1 MTENRIYQKNEWF
14 ITGNG
19 DVNTALLKRH
29 VPRSI
34 IEACGAQLQTI
45 DQISLTTGI
54 PATYIEDELEPLLNA
69 GAVECQ
75 NNRYRTSMILRTHRS
90 VKDAEAFLL
99 GKAQSLSV
107 PVSDVLEALL
117 PKVRAIGFHGSDL
130 PKERLYWSLIPILM
144 REAITIARASEPAL
158 VRGAFPPH
166 PDGSRG
172 WLCAH
177 VAPEGAHRYY
187 SGCNTYFRDGSR
199 FRNFWSYELYSDE
212 LNRLLMKLEDVSF
225 TDASVSISDELL
237 LAECIRCDLV
247 VRKDGMLEWNIPV
260 FTPEEAKKM
269 ASVVHE
275 AAAELA
281 ERLLPTVKGLYQ
293 RMLKDV
299 PAHLHDQI
307 RGIFG
312 IECNSIIEM
321 LCELLLNK
329 PEAAPF
335 AGQVIM
341 FVNASDAPHL

>member
-1 MTENRIYQKNEWF
+1 MIEFFKPYEGKKPYIFISYSHRNSAEVIGTIRLIHDKMYQLWYDE
-14 ITGNG
+14 
-19 DVNTALLKRH
+19 
-29 VPRSI
+29 
-34 IEACGAQLQTI
+34 
-45 DQISLTTGI
+45 GI
-54 PATYIEDELEPLLNA
+54 PA
-69 GAVECQ
+69 
-75 NNRYRTSMILRTHRS
+75 
-90 VKDAEAFLL
+90 
-99 GKAQSLSV
+99 
-107 PVSDVLEALL
+107 
-117 PKVRAIGFHGSDL
+117 GSDW
-130 PKERLYWSLIPILM
+130 PRN
-144 REAITIARASEPAL
+144 IAVHMDDCQAVLFFMSRTALESPNCLSEMTTAA
-158 VRGAFPPH
+158 RQGKKI
-166 PDGSRG
+166 
-172 WLCAH
+172 
-177 VAPEGAHRYY
+177 
-187 SGCNTYFRDGSR
+187 
-199 FRNFWSYELYSDE
+199 
-212 LNRLLMKLEDVSF
+212 LLMKLEDVSF

-237 LAECIRCDLV
+237 LAECIRCDLI
-247 VRKDGMLEWNIPV
+247 VRKDGILEWNIPV

-281 ERLLPTVKGLYQ
+281 GKLLPTVKGLYQ